1 MIPVNYDQTTIAIDG
16 PSGSGKSTLSYA
28 LSDALGL
35 KVLETGTLYR
45 SVTLL
50 CLENGVDVHDED
62 SVLKIAND
70 LDFHFDN
77 RIVSLNERDVSTRI
91 REHDV
96 VLNVSHVS
104 VHRKVR
110 EVLTEKM
117 QSWVAEHGGG
127 ILEGRDI
134 TTIVAPNAKVRIYL
148 DAPQEV
154 RIDRRSEDKNDS
166 ASSQSFNDV
175 KESIALRDKIDSN
188 REVNPLTKA
197 DGVIELDSH
206 ENSVAELVDFI
217 VKEYEK

>member
-1 MIPVNYDQTTIAIDG
+1 MKYDATTIAIDG

-45 SVTLL
+45 CVTLL
-50 CLENGVDVHDED
+50 CLEQGVDVHDED
-62 SVLKIAND
+62 AVLNVATSM
-70 LDFHFDN
+70 DFHFDN
-77 RIVSLNERDVSTRI
+77 RVVKLDDRDVSSRI

-104 VHRKVR
+104 VHGKVR
-110 EVLTEKM
+110 EILTNKM
-117 QSWVAEHGGG
+117 QNWIAEHQGG

-134 TTIVAPNAKVRIYL
+134 TTVVAPHAKVRIYL

-154 RIDRRSEDKNDS
+154 RIDRRSEDKKDS
-166 ASSQSFNDV
+166 ASNLSMQDV
-175 KESIALRDKIDSN
+175 KESIALRDRIDSN

-206 ENSVAELVDFI
+206 ENSVSELVDFI
-217 VKEYEK
+217 VKEYNK